1 MNKSGLQVI
10 IINGRPGSG
19 KTTFENFCQEK
30 LGEPFCQM
38 RSTVDKIKEL
48 AREGGWKGGKELRD
62 REFLS
67 DLKDLFTEYNDMPLN
82 DICNFL
88 KGWEQELQ
96 MYGVEK
102 RQHIL
107 FVDDREPEHIE
118 RLRNKLKEMG
128 VAVITVLIRRPGDED
143 MEVSN
148 HADAEVFEYDYDYT
162 VFNRGSLEKFKNI
175 AEQFVDLISE
185 RSSSIV

>member
-1 MNKSGLQVI
+1 MNKSGLQVLI
-10 IINGRPGSG
+10 VNGKPGSG

-38 RSTVDKIKEL
+38 RSTVDKVKEL
-48 AREGGWKGGKELRD
+48 AREGGWNGGKELRD

-67 DLKDLFTEYNDMPLN
+67 DLKDLFTDYNDMPLN

-88 KGWEQELQ
+88 KGWESELE
-96 MYGVEK
+96 MYGV
-102 RQHIL
+102 QNLHHVL

-118 RLRNKLKEMG
+118 RLKKKLESMG
-128 VAVITVLIRRPGDED
+128 IQVFTLLIRRAGDEY

-148 HADAEVFEYDYDYT
+148 HADANVLGYDYDFT
-162 VFNRGSLEKFKNI
+162 VFNHGDLKRLKDI
-175 AEQFVDLISE
+175 AEQFVDLLYE
-185 RSSSIV
+185 RRK